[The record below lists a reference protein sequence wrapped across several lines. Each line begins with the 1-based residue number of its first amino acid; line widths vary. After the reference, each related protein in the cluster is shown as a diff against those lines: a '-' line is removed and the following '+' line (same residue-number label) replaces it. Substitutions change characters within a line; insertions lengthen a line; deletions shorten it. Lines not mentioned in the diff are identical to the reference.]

1 MLPANRVVVPAL
13 HLACSDT
20 ASGTGSPEGGQAAS
34 WPPEVDVRAH
44 RSAPAGEC
52 DGGVT
57 VFSVVLAAV
66 EQLLSQVFCL
76 AKAAFSCSF
85 DQREQHFVRCLFF
98 SLPVDISR
106 LLDS

>member
-57 VFSVVLAAV
+57 VFSVG
-66 EQLLSQVFCL
+66 SS
-76 AKAAFSCSF
+76 AFSAVLCLKTAVSQFSF
-85 DQREQHFVRCLFF
+85 LH
-98 SLPVDISR
+98 
-106 LLDS
+106 